1 MDLKALEKAALSV
14 RALAMDAIQ
23 KANSGHPGMVMGAA
37 ELGAILYGE
46 ILRHDPLTPKWPD
59 RDRFVLSAGHASMF
73 LYSLLH
79 LSGYADMTLDAIKS
93 FRQLGSP
100 AAGHPEY
107 GFSEGIEMTTG
118 PLGQGLA
125 TAVGMAIAETMLAA
139 RFNTVSRKIVD
150 HYTYVLAGDGC
161 IQEGV
166 SAEASSLAGHLGLG
180 KFIVFYDSNR
190 ITIDGATDISC
201 TEDTARR
208 YEAYGWQVLSGSM
221 YDFEEIARL
230 IAQAKAETKKPSLI
244 ILSSVIGKGAPKKQ
258 NTADIHGAPLGM
270 EELTAARKELGIPQ
284 MPGIPGEEGSL
295 DFYIAPEAAAFFRA
309 RREEWKKAQ
318 ENWLLEFEI
327 WAKENPDKKSEWDLF
342 HSGKAAEASLPVF
355 ALGEK
360 IATRSAGNKA
370 LIAVAS
376 ANQNLV
382 GGSADLKAP
391 NAVGIP
397 GAAVYSA
404 SERGGRYI
412 HFGIREFAM
421 AAVCNGIS
429 LHGGLRSFCATFL
442 VFSDYLRPALRLSAL
457 MNQPVIYVFTHDS
470 IFVGEDGPT
479 HQPVEHLASLRAIPN
494 LRLLRPADAEETA
507 EAWAMAME
515 QVDKPTALVLSR
527 QNLTVFA
534 KEDPDWKN
542 TIRTGAYIVK
552 KAAGQADKSPPDAV
566 LIATGS
572 EVGLALE
579 AAAISGKNVQIVSM
593 ISRELFET
601 QSSELKNSIIPPG
614 VRTIVC
620 EAGIAQGWERWA
632 KPEDILSIER
642 FGESGPGDKVAAH
655 LGFTAAALAELI
667 SKT

>member
-1 MDLKALEKAALSV
+1 
-14 RALAMDAIQ
+14 
-23 KANSGHPGMVMGAA
+23 
-37 ELGAILYGE
+37 
-46 ILRHDPLTPKWPD
+46 
-59 RDRFVLSAGHASMF
+59 MF

-107 GFSEGIEMTTG
+107 GFSGGIEMTTG

-125 TAVGMAIAETMLAA
+125 TSVGMAIAETMLAA
-139 RFNTVSRKIVD
+139 RFNTVSRNIVD

-161 IQEGV
+161 LQEGV

-180 KFIVFYDSNR
+180 KLIVYYDSNK
-190 ITIDGATDISC
+190 ITIDGSTDLAFS
-201 TEDTARR
+201 EDVVRR
-208 YEAYGWQVLSGSM
+208 YESYGWQVLSGSM

-230 IAQAKAETKKPSLI
+230 TGQAKAETKKPSLI
-244 ILSSVIGKGAPKKQ
+244 ILASVIGKGAPNKQ

-270 EELTAARKELGIPQ
+270 EELAAARKGLGIPQ
-284 MPGIPGEEGSL
+284 MPGISGAEGSL
-295 DFYIAPEAAAFFRA
+295 DFYIAPEASNFFKA
-309 RREEWKKAQ
+309 KQEEWKKTR
-318 ENWLLEFEI
+318 EKWLLDFEA
-327 WAKENPDKKSEWDLF
+327 WAKENPEKKSEWDAF
-342 HSGKAAEASLPVF
+342 HSGKVAEASLPAF
-355 ALGEK
+355 AAGDK
-360 IATRSAGNKA
+360 IATRTAGNKA
-370 LIAVAS
+370 LAAVAN
-376 ANQNLV
+376 ANLNLV

-397 GAAVYSA
+397 GASAYSV

-421 AAVCNGIS
+421 AAIANGIS
-429 LHGGLRSFCATFL
+429 LHGGLRSFCATFM

-457 MNQPVIYVFTHDS
+457 MKQPVIYVLTHDS

-479 HQPVEHLASLRAIPN
+479 HQPVEHMAALRAIPN

-515 QVDKPTALVLSR
+515 RFDGPTALALSR
-527 QNLTVFA
+527 QNITVFA

-552 KAAGQADKSPPDAV
+552 KPAGQTLDAV

-572 EVGLALE
+572 EVALALE
-579 AAAISGKNVQIVSM
+579 AIALSGKNVQLVSM
-593 ISRELFET
+593 ISRELFES
-601 QSSELKNSIIPPG
+601 QNDVVKNSIVPPG

-620 EAGIAQGWERWA
+620 EAGVAQGWERWA
-632 KPEDILSIER
+632 KREDILSVEG
-642 FGESGPGDKVAAH
+642 FGESGPAEKVAAH
-655 LGFTAAALAELI
+655 MGFTAAALAELI
-667 SKT
+667 SI